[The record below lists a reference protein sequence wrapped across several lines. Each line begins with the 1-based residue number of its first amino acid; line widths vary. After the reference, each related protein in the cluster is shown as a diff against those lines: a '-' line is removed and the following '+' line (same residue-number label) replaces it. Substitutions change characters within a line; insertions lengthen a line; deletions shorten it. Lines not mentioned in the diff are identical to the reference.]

1 VLCVSADSKNE
12 EAAFLYA
19 LWATSPSISLQRVM
33 LPYALRDPYRISHYK
48 SAAYRKLWP
57 GAKDYLITLSDAA
70 NGAVIDMIMTGAA
83 DYANA
88 LDRAMTAIYA
98 GKDPQAGLNDAAQE
112 WDRITNRLGVDRQ
125 KAAYAEFLK
134 LPGATAK
141 NTIAARG
148 QAVKIT

>member
-1 VLCVSADSKNE
+1 MV
-12 EAAFLYA
+12 
-19 LWATSPSISLQRVM
+19 
-33 LPYALRDPYRISHYK
+33 
-48 SAAYRKLWP
+48 
-57 GAKDYLITLSDAA
+57 
-70 NGAVIDMIMTGAA
+70 MTGAA

-88 LDRAMTAIYA
+88 LDRAMTAMYA
-98 GKDPQAGLNDAAQE
+98 GKSVKSGLDDAAKE
-112 WDRITNRLGVDRQ
+112 WDAITQKLGVDTQ